1 MKTLIWNEDKNER
14 LKIGRGVSF
23 EDAENCLEQGK
34 VLDVINHPNQLK
46 HEGQKVFILE
56 IRNYAYL
63 VPFIEF
69 VDEIILITMIPSRKM
84 TKKYL
89 REK

>member
-23 EDAENCLEQGK
+23 EDVENCLEQGK